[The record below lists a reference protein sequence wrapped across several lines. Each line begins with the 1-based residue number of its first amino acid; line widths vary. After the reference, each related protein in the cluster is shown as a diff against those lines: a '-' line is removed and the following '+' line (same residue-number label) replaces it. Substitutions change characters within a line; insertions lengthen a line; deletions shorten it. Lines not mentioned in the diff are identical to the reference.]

1 MGAFPT
7 KIAEHAGSAS
17 YVKRKVCRLP
27 LRIAA
32 HPSGGSNAGDL
43 KNEPPVSRSV

>member
-1 MGAFPT
+1 MGALPT

-27 LRIAA
+27 VTVAA
-32 HPSGGSNAGDL
+32 QPSGESKAGGSQ
-43 KNEPPVSRSV
+43 K